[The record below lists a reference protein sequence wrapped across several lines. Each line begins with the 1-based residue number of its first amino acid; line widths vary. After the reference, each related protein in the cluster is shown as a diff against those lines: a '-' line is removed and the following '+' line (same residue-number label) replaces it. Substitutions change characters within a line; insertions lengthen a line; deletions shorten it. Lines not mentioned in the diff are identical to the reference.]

1 MDRLE
6 TAIRGR
12 TEAVAEEMMAGPD
25 DEGDDDN

>member
-6 TAIRGR
+6 TAIRAR
-12 TEAVAEEMMAGPD
+12 TEVVAEEMMAGPD